1 MVRPL
6 KQYTGYKV
14 LCDGIHFYHSHLVLS
29 THLLYV
35 GSAIDTVSL
44 VSSSEALVKMRVVAV
59 VSNVDILQVRTYH
72 HNMTSLSSSGEP
84 RIRGWSWLVAA
95 TEDFAAR
102 RLSFNVSNPDELR
115 YLVTISVRV
124 RWFVFGACLV
134 MLVYRPNFTNLQY
147 ASYMLFLTLL
157 AGLNGY
163 LHYRVRSGRTVTWH
177 WLLALSVVDWA
188 LITGGTVVGGGFHY
202 IFFLFY
208 YPALAGFAVLFSSFR
223 LSLAWTTLTAVI
235 HATVSLTVGAGLD
248 LAARDEKELYL
259 RIAVLYALVA
269 FVNLVARFERI
280 RKQEAVQR
288 ERELQRERIELSQT
302 IHDTTAQSAYLIGLG
317 IETAIELAD
326 TSNRA
331 LVGKLEAT
339 SALSKS
345 AMWELRHPID
355 IGLIFEGRALSSV
368 LQAHAATFTTIT
380 SVPAAVVQ
388 TGTEPS
394 LSLLTRSRLFSIAHN
409 ALTNAFRH
417 ARASQVTIELDFQA
431 SGVRMSVVDDG
442 IGLPADYAER
452 GRGFQNMRA
461 EAERMSGR
469 LDVESSRSGGGTTV
483 TCVLAHEPA

>member
-1 MVRPL
+1 M
-6 KQYTGYKV
+6 
-14 LCDGIHFYHSHLVLS
+14 
-29 THLLYV
+29 
-35 GSAIDTVSL
+35 
-44 VSSSEALVKMRVVAV
+44 SSPK
-59 VSNVDILQVRTYH
+59 
-72 HNMTSLSSSGEP
+72 P
-84 RIRGWSWLVAA
+84 
-95 TEDFAAR
+95 
-102 RLSFNVSNPDELR
+102 
-115 YLVTISVRV
+115 
-124 RWFVFGACLV
+124 
-134 MLVYRPNFTNLQY
+134 
-147 ASYMLFLTLL
+147 
-157 AGLNGY
+157 
-163 LHYRVRSGRTVTWH
+163 
-177 WLLALSVVDWA
+177 
-188 LITGGTVVGGGFHY
+188 
-202 IFFLFY
+202 
-208 YPALAGFAVLFSSFR
+208 
-223 LSLAWTTLTAVI
+223 
-235 HATVSLTVGAGLD
+235 
-248 LAARDEKELYL
+248 
-259 RIAVLYALVA
+259 
-269 FVNLVARFERI
+269 
-280 RKQEAVQR
+280 
-288 ERELQRERIELSQT
+288 

-431 SGVRMSVVDDG
+431 SGMRMSVVDDG

-461 EAERMSGR
+461 EAEHMGGR

-483 TCVLAHEPA
+483 TCVLEHDPA

>member
-1 MVRPL
+1 MSSSGNVRRGASGLLTTATDAFAARRWGFSPVDPAELRYPATILVWVRWSLLLAGVMLIVYRPEFDHLLYPL
-6 KQYTGYKV
+6 HIPLTIAAGGLTGYVHYHIGSGRPVTLLWMLALSAIEFAAVTAASV
-14 LCDGIHFYHSHLVLS
+14 LAGGFSHAY
-29 THLLYV
+29 THLLYYPV
-35 GSAIDTVSL
+35 
-44 VSSSEALVKMRVVAV
+44 
-59 VSNVDILQVRTYH
+59 
-72 HNMTSLSSSGEP
+72 
-84 RIRGWSWLVAA
+84 
-95 TEDFAAR
+95 
-102 RLSFNVSNPDELR
+102 
-115 YLVTISVRV
+115 
-124 RWFVFGACLV
+124 
-134 MLVYRPNFTNLQY
+134 
-147 ASYMLFLTLL
+147 L
-157 AGLNGY
+157 A
-163 LHYRVRSGRTVTWH
+163 W
-177 WLLALSVVDWA
+177 
-188 LITGGTVVGGGFHY
+188 
-202 IFFLFY
+202 
-208 YPALAGFAVLFSSFR
+208 FAVFFNSFR
-223 LSLAWTTLTAVI
+223 LSFAWVTLVAVTY
-235 HATVSLTVGAGLD
+235 ATVSLTVAPGLD
-248 LAARDEKELYL
+248 FAARDEKTLFT
-259 RIAVLYALVA
+259 RIVVMYAVVTT
-269 FVNLVARFERI
+269 VNLVSRSERI
-280 RKQEAVQR
+280 RRQEAVRR
-288 ERELQRERIELSQT
+288 ERELQRERIALSQT

-326 TSNRA
+326 KSNRE

-388 TGTEPS
+388 SGPEPP

-461 EAERMSGR
+461 EAARMGGR
-469 LDVESSRSGGGTTV
+469 LDVESSRPGGGTTV